1 MPIHRGYL
9 PTGLPQRLILGPPA
23 WAVFEVRSPDGAPV
37 AGARIEPRSL
47 SRRIHSYVPD
57 GLAELIGADTVTDSR
72 GRAVMN
78 AFFLEEVEAI
88 RVVTEKF
95 GQQEF
100 AFGFSEITSDTR
112 VVTLQAVGRLK
123 GRLVGDPQAIRR
135 RPLSV
140 VGFSPPDARP
150 ERAFQQDITTDDE
163 GRFDIP
169 AIAVGHHGVRTV
181 PRYDFAWY
189 ARTDGLPEV
198 KAGELTD
205 VTLTLKPAI
214 KVHGEV
220 REINTGKPI
229 AGVKVAVA
237 LAETGAMTTRADGT
251 YEGYIPRDGASLQPR
266 SVPADYAMPAYH
278 LGSVRIPDDVEK
290 FELPPIELTRAGEV
304 RGLVVSE
311 GAQPVAGAEVVVT
324 WNSDEGRSRRAPH
337 RLTVRTGSEG
347 RFVIDRIP
355 LGVDLELSASHHEL
369 RTSEPRLS
377 RVGEASILRLEP
389 ANCVSLFGRVVDP
402 AGRPIAGANVHLRS
416 RRSIDPNE
424 RDELVEF
431 AAGAILLTDA
441 QGRFRTPE
449 ELSPDFHYMAYASA
463 PNHRYT
469 RTTAWMQGDRRSLG
483 DLILQPQTDFAP
495 KSSP

>member
-1 MPIHRGYL
+1 M
-9 PTGLPQRLILGPPA
+9 
-23 WAVFEVRSPDGAPV
+23 
-37 AGARIEPRSL
+37 
-47 SRRIHSYVPD
+47 
-57 GLAELIGADTVTDSR
+57 
-72 GRAVMN
+72 
-78 AFFLEEVEAI
+78 
-88 RVVTEKF
+88 
-95 GQQEF
+95 
-100 AFGFSEITSDTR
+100 
-112 VVTLQAVGRLK
+112 
-123 GRLVGDPQAIRR
+123 
-135 RPLSV
+135 
-140 VGFSPPDARP
+140 GFSPPDARP
-150 ERAFQQDITTDDE
+150 QRAFQQDITTDDE
-163 GRFDIP
+163 GRFNIP
-169 AIAVGHHGVRTV
+169 AIAVGHHGVSTV

-189 ARTDGLPEV
+189 ARTEGLPEV

-220 REINTGKPI
+220 REIDTGKPI
-229 AGVKVAVA
+229 AGVKMAAA

-266 SVPADYAMPAYH
+266 SVPPDYAMPAYH
-278 LGSVRIPDDVEK
+278 LGSVRIPDDVEN

-311 GAQPVAGAEVVVT
+311 GAQPVAGAEVVVN
-324 WNSDEGRSRRAPH
+324 WNSDEGRSRRVPH

-402 AGRPIAGANVHLRS
+402 AGRPIARASVHLRS

-431 AAGAILLTDA
+431 AAGATLLTDA

-469 RTTAWMQGDRRSLG
+469 RTHRLDARRPQITRRPDTPTADRNRTKVVSLKALEQFG
-483 DLILQPQTDFAP
+483 LPVANGQKTTLSRAAVSTTGANDAWPSRVLRPLRCWTIIAASFGSPRPHRGAHRPGAP
-495 KSSP
+495 ATSPW